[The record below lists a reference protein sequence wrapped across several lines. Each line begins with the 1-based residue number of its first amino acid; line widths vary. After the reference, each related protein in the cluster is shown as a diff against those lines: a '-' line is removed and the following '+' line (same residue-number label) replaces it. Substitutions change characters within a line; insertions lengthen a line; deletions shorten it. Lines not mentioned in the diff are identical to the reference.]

1 MNEFETRARAYSPR
15 TAQDPL
21 FVRDSIGAALFG
33 VAEQIVAAR
42 AVGTDAL
49 AMPPPTMLPP
59 LTMPPPAQATM
70 LPPLT
75 MPPPAQA
82 APIPSPLT
90 VPAADIASALPD
102 TGPTLDDFTRH
113 GTLPGF
119 GDAAQDPYGSALRRR
134 LTVLLR
140 SS

>member
-1 MNEFETRARAYSPR
+1 MNRDEVFARAVSPR

-21 FVRDSIGAALFG
+21 FVRDSIGVSLFG
-33 VAEQIVAAR
+33 HAEQIAAERR
-42 AVGTDAL
+42 AQTFPVSGMPQL
-49 AMPPPTMLPP
+49 QGGFPPPPNTSA
-59 LTMPPPAQATM
+59 PPPPPQA
-70 LPPLT
+70 
-75 MPPPAQA
+75 
-82 APIPSPLT
+82 IPSPLT
-90 VPAADIASALPD
+90 VRPNDIIQSLPD

-119 GDAAQDPYGSALRRR
+119 GDAAQDPFGSALRRR